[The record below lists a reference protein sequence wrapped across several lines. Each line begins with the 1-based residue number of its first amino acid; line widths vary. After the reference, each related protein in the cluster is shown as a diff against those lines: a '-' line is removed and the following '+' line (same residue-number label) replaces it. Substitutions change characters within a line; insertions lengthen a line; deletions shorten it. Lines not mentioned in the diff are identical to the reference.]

1 MAIKASFTD
10 VHGTTHANA
19 VFEVQ
24 TVNLYVNENRTVQ
37 FDEGGQLV
45 RVGDGTKTVDFR
57 ARFWASEVAKDDG
70 MLPMEFQVMNEN
82 NVPESSFIVN
92 GLEAPDAM
100 TDEALYAA
108 AEQALQNILTQG
120 QEA

>member
-1 MAIKASFTD
+1 MAIKATFTD

-19 VFEVQ
+19 LFEVQ
-24 TVNLYVNENRTVQ
+24 TVNLYVNENRTIQ
-37 FDEGGQLV
+37 HNNEGNLV

-57 ARFWASEVAKDDG
+57 ARFWSSEVAKDDG
-70 MLPMEFQVMNEN
+70 MLPMEFQIMNSN
-82 NVPESSFIVN
+82 NMPESSFRID
-92 GLEAPDAM
+92 GLEAPDSM

-108 AEQALQNILTQG
+108 AEQALQNILNQG